1 MKIFVLADPDTCL
14 TFSLAGIRTQT
25 VYSGAEVLAILESLD
40 RQETGLVLIT
50 ERLAEKNRDVIDR
63 ILLEEDG
70 PLILE
75 IPDIKGPL
83 SEKPKAT
90 QRILSL
96 VRR

>member
-14 TFSLAGIRTQT
+14 AFSLAGISTQT
-25 VYSGAEVLAILESLD
+25 VHSGADVPAALENLD

-50 ERLAEKNRDVIDR
+50 ERLAEKNRDVIER
-63 ILLEEDG
+63 MLLAEDG

-83 SEKPKAT
+83 SEKPKAM
-90 QRILSL
+90 QRLLAL